1 MSKIIFNTA
10 TRFAGV
16 SAFALALLL
25 SPSAFADHGG
35 VFSTSTENEVGGSGG
50 ARVFAAAETVLT
62 DATAANSRFLANDEM
77 APAAR
82 VLPTL
87 ERSAAR

>member
-1 MSKIIFNTA
+1 MGKIIFNSA
-10 TRFAGV
+10 TRFVGA

-35 VFSTSTENEVGGSGG
+35 VFATSTQNEVGGSGG
-50 ARVFAAAETVLT
+50 VRVFAAAETVLT
-62 DATAANSRFLANDEM
+62 DATMADSRFLANDEM
-77 APAAR
+77 APSAR

-87 ERSAAR
+87 DRLAAR